1 MILNPGKQL
10 YAPSKTRG
18 IIKMK
23 GVMRGTW
30 IILKKKFK
38 IYFNIAKRVTISSTR
53 VFLAFHRFCLDSLS
67 YWNFYWIGYRWQR
80 MMINISDSF
89 NFITNLIILFRFLDW
104 VYQLKE
110 INKFCMPNFLSKI
123 WITFFLT
130 QCMKWMIGIQKIKKN
145 SWNLKI
151 LVNTPPTK
159 YPKPPPIKL
168 NLYLYKSSFW
178 LVWISIDFWV
188 RFSRVYFGNIKMGKT
203 YKKWL
208 IIIIHPE

>member
-23 GVMRGTW
+23 RVMRVTW
-30 IILKKKFK
+30 ITLKKKFK

-80 MMINISDSF
+80 MMINISDYF

-110 INKFCMPNFLSKI
+110 INKFCMQNFLSKI

-130 QCMKWMIGIQKIKKN
+130 QWIKWMIGI
-145 SWNLKI
+145 
-151 LVNTPPTK
+151 
-159 YPKPPPIKL
+159 
-168 NLYLYKSSFW
+168 
-178 LVWISIDFWV
+178 
-188 RFSRVYFGNIKMGKT
+188 
-203 YKKWL
+203 
-208 IIIIHPE
+208 